1 MLQGEV
7 RDNMH
12 AVLAQLPA
20 ANREVLLL
28 RFQEELQLDEI
39 ARIQGTP
46 ISTVKSR
53 LYRGLEELRRLIA
66 GGGA

>member
-1 MLQGEV
+1 
-7 RDNMH
+7 MH

-39 ARIQGTP
+39 ARIQATP

>member
-1 MLQGEV
+1 M
-7 RDNMH
+7 
-12 AVLAQLPA
+12 
-20 ANREVLLL
+20 NREVLLL

-39 ARIQGTP
+39 ARIQATP

-53 LYRGLEELRRLIA
+53 LYRGLEELKRLMA